1 MVFAA
6 LNLHGNFRSL
16 YFSLLAEK
24 KSHCYLEIFVLLIGL
39 YLPSAN
45 VFNGCLDSRIISGFS
60 VRCHVLFTKILVD
73 EDGKE
78 LLLNLSH

>member
-6 LNLHGNFRSL
+6 LNLHGTFRSL
-16 YFSLLAEK
+16 RLSISTEK
-24 KSHCYLEIFVLLIGL
+24 KSHCYLEIFILLIGL

-45 VFNGCLDSRIISGFS
+45 VFNGCLNSRIISRFA

-73 EDGKE
+73 EDGKD
-78 LLLNLSH
+78 LLLNPSC